1 MSTGPRYFIP
11 FRRRR
16 EGRTDYYAR
25 GKLLLS
31 EHPRM
36 VVRKTNREIIIQLMV
51 PDPTGDKT
59 LVAAYSRDLAGYGY
73 TGSRSNTPA
82 AYLTGILFGARCRKA
97 GYTNAILDIGLARA
111 SPGARIFAALKG
123 AVAAGLSVPHNP
135 EVLPDDKR
143 TRGEHIAAFA
153 PQRGGE
159 LAQNV
164 DQVAGAIMKEVR

>member
-31 EHPRM
+31 QNPRM
-36 VVRKTNREIIIQLMV
+36 VVRKTNREIIIQLSV
-51 PDPTGDKT
+51 PDPAGDRT

-97 GYTNAILDIGLARA
+97 GYPGAVLDIGLARA
-111 SPGARIFAALKG
+111 SPGARVFAALKG
-123 AVAAGLSVPHNP
+123 AVKAGLAVPHSG
-135 EVLPDDKR
+135 EVLPDDSR
-143 TRGEHIAAFA
+143 VRGEHIAAFA
-153 PQRGGE
+153 PQRVGD
-159 LAQNV
+159 LAKNV
-164 DQVAGAIMKEVR
+164 DQVAEAIMKEVR